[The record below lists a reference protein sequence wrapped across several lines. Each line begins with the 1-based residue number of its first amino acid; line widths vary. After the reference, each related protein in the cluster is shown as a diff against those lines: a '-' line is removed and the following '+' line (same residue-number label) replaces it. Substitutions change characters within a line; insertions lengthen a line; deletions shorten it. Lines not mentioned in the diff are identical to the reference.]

1 MKLTE
6 QKKRFIKTFKILAIL
21 LVAMFLFSCTKTADV
36 TVHGDKSMTF
46 KVEVADTAPQQM
58 KGLMFRK
65 TLDQDKGMLFVF
77 DIAFVQ
83 RFWMMN
89 TSIPLDIIF
98 IDEEKKIVNIAEA
111 EPCGL
116 IPCALYNATDNA
128 KYVLEINQGLS
139 KAYGFRKGTL
149 VEFNLE

>member
-1 MKLTE
+1 MK
-6 QKKRFIKTFKILAIL
+6 KMKIFKIASIL
-21 LVAMFLFSCTKTADV
+21 LLAMFLFGCTKTTDV
-36 TVHGDKSMTF
+36 IVHGDKEKFTF
-46 KVEVADTAPQQM
+46 KSEIAETAPQQM

-65 TLDQDKGMLFVF
+65 TLEENKGMLFVF
-77 DIAFVQ
+77 DVAFVQ

-98 IDEEKKIVNIAEA
+98 IDEEKKIVNVAEA

-116 IPCALYNATDNA
+116 IPCALYNSTDNA

-139 KAYGFRKGTL
+139 EKYGFRKGTV